1 MLKDDIIK
9 YMTLTKIVGWVTFSV
24 GILIISFALYS
35 SYNIVTAKS
44 SVPEFF
50 KIEEKVT
57 QAPVTQNGKLP
68 TSPEAL
74 QQEIGKMIGEQLK
87 GILPVD
93 TIPKILN
100 LAVWSV
106 LAWILIFGGAQIS
119 NLGIK
124 LLKS

>member
-1 MLKDDIIK
+1 MA
-9 YMTLTKIVGWVTFSV
+9 LTKIVGWVTFLA

-35 SYNIVTAKS
+35 SYNIFTGKS
-44 SVPEFF
+44 SVFELF

-57 QAPVTQNGKLP
+57 QAPPSQKGKLP

-93 TIPKILN
+93 TLPKILN
-100 LAVWSV
+100 LFVWST
-106 LAWILIFGGAQIS
+106 LAWILIFGGGQIAG
-119 NLGIK
+119 LGIK

>member
-1 MLKDDIIK
+1 LLKDDIIK
-9 YMTLTKIVGWVTFSV
+9 YMTLTKIVGWVTFSA

>member
-1 MLKDDIIK
+1 MA
-9 YMTLTKIVGWVTFSV
+9 LTKIVGWVTFLA
-24 GILIISFALYS
+24 GILIILFALYS
-35 SYNIVTAKS
+35 SYNIFTGKS
-44 SVPEFF
+44 SVLEFF

-57 QAPVTQNGKLP
+57 QAPPSQKGKLP

-93 TIPKILN
+93 TLPKILN
-100 LAVWSV
+100 LFVWST

-119 NLGIK
+119 SLGIK
-124 LLKS
+124 LLKG